1 LAIAAGLFVALLVAA
16 ALLLQVPAV
25 GTWTARRL
33 AGLAPLAPG
42 WRLEVG
48 RASGTWFTGLRLE
61 NLVLRH
67 GDSTVMRV
75 AEVRL
80 SYPPLASAP
89 GSLRFRTIAVTSV
102 SLTTRRDSSGWDLA
116 HAMEA
121 SADTVTKPSGRSITI
136 DSISVGDV
144 DVRAWLSPDSL
155 AEVRDARLEVSRF
168 GYGSPVRMRIDT
180 LLLRMVPPSEPA
192 TWFDF
197 ASRGR
202 VEEGAIDF
210 ASLRIANQRTEILGR
225 ARLPFGLDST
235 VQVNRL
241 DVDVRGG
248 IAMADVAAFSPTV
261 NPEGRLDVQLRAQGV
276 NGLAVADL
284 DAGLG
289 EARLEV
295 EGRAAVASAGPRV
308 WRARG
313 RIVALDP
320 SRLYAGAGPG
330 RLDAE
335 LDLDLE
341 GPRIDRLDGEMHAR
355 VTESQ
360 YAGATVDDLAL
371 DATFDDGAATFTLDG
386 QAGGG
391 TLAVTGTMRPLDSLP
406 TYRIQGSASALDG
419 TAPLAA
425 AIAGG
430 DSSAVLHI
438 GFELS
443 GSGIQPATAKA
454 RGSVG
459 LAAVTT
465 DGARTEVGAIP
476 VSLGGGRVTARP
488 ALGVAGGTVGA
499 TAIVTLGE
507 PITWEIR
514 DGRVSGVALS
524 RMMGDTAG
532 SGVSGTFAMRGSGSS
547 AADLSAAGS
556 LELADI
562 RYGSYR
568 VDRVIAAFRM
578 SGGLARADTRIHL
591 PGGGSVRADLSGR
604 LLDSVPKW
612 EVQNGEFSRVDFAA
626 VAGRERPHTDL
637 NGRYT
642 ASGSGLSMG
651 TGLSARV
658 ELNLGPSKVNEAE
671 LRDGAVTLTLDQE
684 AFEGDVRL
692 EGAGLTLVGEFDG
705 TLGAQARTIRATG
718 ALSADSLA
726 LWLGEGRE
734 GALEA
739 RFALDAAADSTGL
752 TALAGDFTGHGTV
765 GTLRIESLEGRVRGD
780 ARRLIVDT
788 LLVRSNAIA
797 LAGRGPI
804 VWAEGPDTS
813 AFRLQGEVLDPAP
826 LAALFGT
833 DSVSLDTARLGFS
846 LTGPGGRSRFEG
858 DARIAS
864 LLLGTTQLSGLD
876 GRVSGTLAGK
886 SIAAVE
892 GALGLTSGVF
902 GSMLVRQLTVGS
914 RWDSVVT
921 VNAEA
926 TLGDSVSVSA
936 ALSGRREGD
945 SVRAVVERLDLTESG
960 RQWALRAP
968 APILLRPR
976 VEIPELALE
985 SDDRRITVRG
995 TYDSAASS
1003 DVTLELVRLD
1013 LGMIKSLGLAP
1024 VGGRLDGTLHYAS
1037 SAGTAT
1043 ASADVTW
1050 TLEDRSGTELGTVAT
1065 EAEWSPAG
1073 LVLDTRGDFGEAG
1086 GITVQGF
1093 VPGKLLAGPAD
1104 STPVTPADTIAVAIQ
1119 SEGIDFAALAPL
1131 IPQEM
1136 VENPRG
1142 RLTIAGSIRG
1152 SVDAPRAEG
1161 TFRLEGGGGKVRFV
1175 GVDYKEVTVDAA
1187 LAGDRFDLTTLRVLA
1202 GDGPL
1207 TGSGGATLRPL
1218 HNPSFDFT
1226 VDMDRFR
1233 VADMAQLRTSTSG
1246 QLRLS
1251 GTAAEPSLTGSLR
1264 LGETDVWAEQEGV
1277 AATVD
1282 TVTLTDADLQALAR
1296 DFGPRVLV
1304 RQRETAPLERFHLDL
1319 EVEMPGEVW
1328 IRRRAN
1334 PKVDIEMAGRVKVTQ
1349 EPGEEMQFAGTV
1361 RPVPGRGYLG
1371 LYGRQFR
1378 LVGGEITLD
1387 GPPESA
1393 RFDID
1398 AEYQVPAP
1406 GNPGDAGVVVTVNA
1420 RGQLDSLALD
1430 FSSEPSM
1437 SRDDIVSY
1445 IITGRPASDNP
1456 LAEGGGSEAA
1466 AGLAVNRLAESLSSA
1481 AGEAVGLDVFQI
1493 KQEGLS
1499 GLTLVAGRYV
1509 ASRLFLSLEQP
1520 LQVSSSGAQQ
1530 TTGRTG
1536 PGFEVEYG
1544 VNEWLRT
1551 TLRAGNRPVSLF
1563 LRGRYAY

>member
-1 LAIAAGLFVALLVAA
+1 LAIAAGLFVGLLVAA

-42 WRLEVG
+42 WRLELE

-67 GDSTVMRV
+67 GDSTVIQV
-75 AEVRL
+75 ALVRL
-80 SYPPLASAP
+80 RYPPLASAP
-89 GSLRFRTIAVTSV
+89 GNLRLRSIAVTGV
-102 SLTTRRDSSGWDLA
+102 SITTRRDSLGWDLA
-116 HAMEA
+116 RAMEA
-121 SADTVTKPSGRSITI
+121 STDTATTPSGRSITI

-144 DVRAWLSPDSL
+144 NVRAWLSPDSL

-180 LLLRMVPPSEPA
+180 LLLRMVPASEPG
-192 TWFDF
+192 TWFDV
-197 ASRGR
+197 ATRGR
-202 VEEGAIDF
+202 VEEGAVDL
-210 ASLRIANQRTEILGR
+210 ASLRIANQRTEVSGR
-225 ARLPFGLDST
+225 ARVPFGIDST
-235 VQVNRL
+235 QQVNRI
-241 DVDVRGG
+241 DVDVRGA

-261 NPEGRLDVQLRAQGV
+261 NPEGRLDGQLSARGE
-276 NGLAVADL
+276 NGLARVDL
-284 DAGLG
+284 DAALG

-295 EGRAAVASAGPRV
+295 EGAAAVASSGPRV

-313 RIVALDP
+313 RIVGLDP
-320 SRLYAGAGPG
+320 SRLYAGAAPG

-335 LDLDLE
+335 LDLDLQ
-341 GPRIDRLDGEMHAR
+341 GPRIDRLNGEAHAR

-360 YAGATVDDLAL
+360 FGGATVDDLEI
-371 DATFDDGAATFTLDG
+371 DATFDDGAAAFTLGG

-391 TLAVTGTMRPLDSLP
+391 ILEVTGTMRPLDSLP
-406 TYRIQGSASALDG
+406 TYRVQGSASALDG

-430 DSSAVLHI
+430 DSSAVLHV
-438 GFELS
+438 GFELA
-443 GSGIQPATAKA
+443 GSGIQPATAEA
-454 RGSVG
+454 RGGVS
-459 LAAVTT
+459 LAAVTA
-465 DGARTEVGAIP
+465 DGARTEVGEIP

-488 ALGVAGGTVGA
+488 VLGIAGGTVGA
-499 TAIVTLGE
+499 TATVTLGE
-507 PITWEIR
+507 PMTWEIR
-514 DGRVSGVALS
+514 DGRISEVALA
-524 RMMGDTAG
+524 RMMGDTAA
-532 SGVSGTFAMRGSGSS
+532 SGVSGTFSMRGSGTS
-547 AADLSAAGS
+547 ATDLSAAGS
-556 LELADI
+556 IELADL
-562 RYGSYR
+562 RYGSSR
-568 VDRVIAAFRM
+568 VERASADFQL
-578 SGGLARADTRIHL
+578 SGGLARADARIDL
-591 PGGGSVRADLSGR
+591 PGGGSVRADFSGR
-604 LLDSVPKW
+604 VLDSVPTW
-612 EVQNGEFSRVDFAA
+612 EVRNGEFSRVDVAA
-626 VAGRERPHTDL
+626 VTGRERPHTDL
-637 NGRYT
+637 NGRFS
-642 ASGSGLSMG
+642 ASGSGVSMES
-651 TGLSARV
+651 GLAARA
-658 ELNLGPSKVNEAE
+658 ELDLGPSKVNEAE
-671 LRDGAVTLTLDQE
+671 LRDGALTLALE
-684 AFEGDVRL
+684 RESFRGDARL
-692 EGAGLTLVGEFDG
+692 EGAGLALVSEFDG
-705 TLGAQARTIRATG
+705 TLGTQARTIRATG
-718 ALSADSLA
+718 TLTADSLG

-739 RFALDAAADSTGL
+739 RFALDAATDSAGL
-752 TALAGDFTGHGTV
+752 TALAGDFTGQGAV
-765 GTLRIESLEGRVRGD
+765 GTLRIDSLEGRVRGD

-788 LLVRSNAIA
+788 LFVQSNAIA
-797 LAGRGPI
+797 LAGGGPI
-804 VWAEGPDTS
+804 VWAEGADTS
-813 AFRLQGEVLDPAP
+813 AFRLQAEVLDPAP

-886 SIAAVE
+886 SVAAVE

-921 VNAEA
+921 LNAEA
-926 TLGDSVSVSA
+926 TLGDSVSVTA

-945 SVRAVVERLDLTESG
+945 SVRAVVEQLDLAESG
-960 RQWALRAP
+960 RQWALREP
-968 APILLRPR
+968 APVLLRPR
-976 VEIPELALE
+976 VEIPELALQ
-985 SDDRRITVRG
+985 SDDRIITVRG

-1003 DVTLELVRLD
+1003 DLTLELVKLD

-1037 SAGTAT
+1037 SGGAT
-1043 ASADVTW
+1043 NASADLTW
-1050 TLEDRSGTELGTVAT
+1050 TLEDRAGSEMGTVAT

-1104 STPVTPADTIAVAIQ
+1104 STPVSDADTISVAIR

-1142 RLTIAGSIRG
+1142 RLTLNGSIQG
-1152 SVDAPRAEG
+1152 KVDAPRAEG
-1161 TFRLEGGGGKVRFV
+1161 TLRLEGGGGNVPLV
-1175 GVDYKEVTVDAA
+1175 GVDYKEVTVEAS
-1187 LAGDRFDLTTLRVLA
+1187 LAGDRFELATLRVLA

-1207 TGSGGATLRPL
+1207 TGSGGATLTPL
-1218 HNPSFDFT
+1218 NNPAFDFT
-1226 VDMDRFR
+1226 VEMDRFR
-1233 VADMAQLRTSTSG
+1233 VADMALLRTSTSG
-1246 QLRLS
+1246 NLRLS
-1251 GTAAEPSLTGSLR
+1251 GTAAEPELTGSVR
-1264 LGETDVWAEQEGV
+1264 LGETDVWANQEGV

-1304 RQRETAPLERFHLDL
+1304 RQRESAPLERFRIDLD
-1319 EVEMPGEVW
+1319 VEMPGEVW

-1334 PKVDIEMAGRVKVTQ
+1334 PKVDIEMSGRVKVTQ

-1406 GNPGDAGVVVTVNA
+1406 GNPGDPGVLVTVNA
-1420 RGQLDSLALD
+1420 KGRLDSLALD

-1437 SRDDIVSY
+1437 SQDDIVSY

-1456 LAEGGGSEAA
+1456 LSGSGGSEAA
-1466 AGLAVNRLAESLSSA
+1466 AGLAINRLAESLSSA

-1499 GLTLVAGRYV
+1499 GMTLVAGRYV

-1530 TTGRTG
+1530 TTGGTG